1 MKNYKDFEKVYIGS
15 SDIASLAFRSV
26 CKLEDVRFGGD
37 GCYSAYEVF
46 GDDVEIGAHYRKVF
60 SGDTWLWIFD
70 DTGRAYNSGYHDG
83 MVVDVYQA
91 GGYGCIIHWH
101 E

>member
-1 MKNYKDFEKVYIGS
+1 MKSYKDFEKVYIGC
-15 SDIASLAFRSV
+15 SDIASLALRSV
-26 CKLEDVRFGGD
+26 CKLEDIRFGGD

-46 GDDVEIGAHYRKVF
+46 GNDVEIGAHYKKVF
-60 SGDTWLWIFD
+60 SGDAWLWVFD
-70 DTGRAYNSGYHDG
+70 DTGRAYDSGYHDG
-83 MVVDVYQA
+83 MTVDVYQA